1 MEMFMSKVAY
11 IVGTPTALMDK
22 IRSEC
27 NNWAAGGENICLTF
41 EDAMDL
47 EIDELKPFL
56 KDIPD
61 GCDIIISE

>member
-1 MEMFMSKVAY
+1 MEMFISKVAY
-11 IVGTPTALMDK
+11 IVGTPAALMDK

-27 NNWAAGGENICLTF
+27 NNWADGDENICLTF

-56 KDIPD
+56 QDLSE
-61 GCDIIISE
+61 GCDIIISK